1 MSRRS
6 HGGDHSRDRF
16 GERGQG
22 LVEFTLVLPLMIL
35 LLLGMLEFGLAF
47 NHHMTIEYATREGSR
62 TGSGLSKGGTTNC
75 IGGLDLQMI
84 DAQTVAAAQ
93 RILKSP
99 GSPIQ
104 MGNIA
109 DIRIY
114 NANATGDQI
123 GSQVN
128 VWTYSPGAGPDIDP
142 SLLGVDRL
150 DFSNSSTGWPVCSR
164 SSGPNA
170 DSIGVRI
177 SYTYQFSTPLG
188 AVMDMLG
195 GTRLTQLTINDRTV
209 MALNPDR

>member
-1 MSRRS
+1 MRLRS
-6 HGGDHSRDRF
+6 PQRYRF
-16 GERGQG
+16 DERGQG

-47 NHHMTIEYATREGSR
+47 NHHMTLEYATREGSR
-62 TGSGLSKGGTTNC
+62 TGSGLSKGGSSNC
-75 IGGLDLQMI
+75 VAGVDAQMI

-99 GSPIQ
+99 GSPIR
-104 MGNIA
+104 MA
-109 DIRIY
+109 DISELRIY
-114 NANATGDQI
+114 RADAAGGQI

-128 VWTYSPGAGPDIDP
+128 VWRYTPGAGPDIDP

-150 DFSNSSTGWPVCSR
+150 DFTASSTGWPVCSR
-164 SSGPNA
+164 SSGPNP

-177 SYTYQFSTPLG
+177 AYTYRFSTPLG
-188 AVMDMLG
+188 GVMEMLG
-195 GTRLTQLTINDRTV
+195 GTRLTQLAINDQTV